1 MYLPR
6 RNSLGW
12 RYFWVLSTV
21 IAVLVIINFIWSTLS
36 FRESEYNRVRE
47 KASIITEQF
56 IATRS
61 FIAKNQDR
69 INNDSQGNFEFKHL
83 NPAAVGRGVGDLLA
97 ERTDYAIKQVRVNP
111 RNPQNEPDAFEREA
125 LERFSQDSSLEEIYQ
140 EADMDGQSVFRYIVP
155 LYIEESCLDCHGGEA
170 GTIDVAG
177 FASEGLQEGDLGG
190 AISVVVPTD
199 LTQAALGS
207 FRNRLFV
214 FSAILLVVTLSVIM
228 FVTSRLVA
236 RPLQELTNRVLE
248 VGKGN
253 LNADFGDIHAY
264 GEVAT
269 LSREFSDMVAK
280 IKDLYD
286 NMERK
291 VKSRTREL
299 EAANLRLT
307 EGKKSLA
314 VLNQK
319 LSENSRLKSEFM
331 ATMTHEL
338 RTPLTSIVAFCELLL
353 DEIPG
358 PINEEQQENLMDI
371 KTSAQQLML
380 LINDILDM
388 AKFEAGHLRLDKENV
403 DLNDVFRAVRRT
415 MSSIAYQNG
424 VRLDVSAVDL
434 PLVYGDPERLRQM
447 LSNLIANAVKHSK
460 EGGYV
465 HIYAKADN
473 EFAAISVEDNGD
485 GIPPELMPHIFEKF
499 RQGEDSLKRRRNGTG
514 LGLALVKTLAE
525 LQDGNISVNSEVGEG
540 TTFTIHIPFAKQE
553 GGLNDE

>member
-61 FIAKNQDR
+61 FIAQNQDR

-97 ERTDYAIKQVRVNP
+97 ERTDYAIKQTRLNP

-125 LERFSQDSSLEEIYQ
+125 LERFAQDSSLEEIYQ
-140 EADMDGQSVFRYIVP
+140 EDDMDGQSVFRYIVP

-207 FRNRLFV
+207 FRNRLLL

-264 GEVAT
+264 GEVDT

-358 PINEEQQENLMDI
+358 PINEEQQENLLDI

-499 RQGEDSLKRRRNGTG
+499 RQGEDSLKRRRSGTG

-540 TTFTIHIPFAKQE
+540 TTFTIRIPFAKQE